1 MELEGLGVSLHGRP
15 LWVYAAPHHRRYG
28 SCIPW
33 EYIQEIN
40 YTAKILVRGTAVT
53 PTQLETD
60 WHSVW
65 FPQTARDWSCIAT
78 LIRSIGVGA
87 CLLVLDR
94 VTHMPPPSFWTYLDG
109 IVKEG
114 RTTVTRIWIHTEVP
128 QWIPDAL
135 FFPPMED
142 QDASLVLQI
151 LQAMP
156 ARHNHGGWIS
166 MHQAHQWLDIVRDTR
181 SQGLGL
187 VLSDVQETAWTLFW
201 HKPADSRPS
210 VEALVGKAAP
220 WLEVATALLKS
231 HNQSGIYQNKE

>member
-15 LWVYAAPHHRRYG
+15 LWVYAGQEHARYG

-33 EYIQEIN
+33 EYIQEIH
-40 YTAKILVRGTAVT
+40 YTVKILVRGASIS
-53 PTQLETD
+53 PAQIETD
-60 WHSVW
+60 WNSVW

-78 LIRSIGVGA
+78 MIRSIGVGS
-87 CLLVLDR
+87 CLLVVDH
-94 VTHMPPPSFWTYLDG
+94 VSDSPVSFWTYLDG

-114 RTTVTRIWIHTEVP
+114 RTTLTRIWIHTDVP
-128 QWIPDAL
+128 RWIPDAL

-142 QDASLVLQI
+142 HEASGILQI

-156 ARHNHGGWIS
+156 PRHNHGGWVS
-166 MHQAHQWLDIVRDTR
+166 MNTASQWLDIVRDTR

-201 HKPADSRPS
+201 HKPADSRPTMEG
-210 VEALVGKAAP
+210 VIAKVTP
-220 WLEVATALLKS
+220 WFDVATTLLKS
-231 HNQSGIYQNKE
+231 HNQSGIYQGK